1 MSQKTG
7 LTESDVNIL
16 LDYQKNKNQIRT
28 LVPSS
33 QISNEVFEVVPL
45 QVSNTRRTS
54 VPKDIVDKL
63 KATLNTMIQSNGL
76 TSENLLYIITNL
88 MHMTGQYKTLSG
100 TEKKEIV
107 VLLINQVIDETDME
121 KVNKD
126 ILKLMMITV
135 VPGAIDTIIDVS
147 KGGYKF
153 KDNTKL
159 LSILT
164 GCCN

>member
-16 LDYQKNKNQIRT
+16 LEHQKNKNQIRT
-28 LVPSS
+28 LIPAS
-33 QISNEVFEVVPL
+33 QISNEGFEVVPL
-45 QVSNTRRTS
+45 QSNTRRTS
-54 VPKDIVDKL
+54 VPKEIVDKL
-63 KATLNTMIQSNGL
+63 KATLNTMVQSNGL

-100 TEKKEIV
+100 AEKKEIV

-135 VPGAIDTIIDVS
+135 VPGAVDTIIEVS

-153 KDNTKL
+153 KDNPKL
-159 LSILT
+159 SSLLT